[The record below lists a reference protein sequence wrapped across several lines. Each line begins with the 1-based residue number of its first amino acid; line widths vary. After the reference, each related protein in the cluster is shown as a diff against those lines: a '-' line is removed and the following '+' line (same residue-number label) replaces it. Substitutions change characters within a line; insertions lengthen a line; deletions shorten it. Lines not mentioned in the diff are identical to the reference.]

1 MVKLHLFHRFDSDNQ
16 KNDQEQRLML
26 DISLKFGI
34 LCPLTTFFAIEKH
47 LNNDEITM
55 PSQQQQIPIQI
66 CAQHFRN
73 TKLNYAQCQTIS
85 VSRCQTILF
94 ITFCFII

>member
-1 MVKLHLFHRFDSDNQ
+1 
-16 KNDQEQRLML
+16 ML

-34 LCPLTTFFAIEKH
+34 LCPLTTFVGIEKH

-66 CAQHFRN
+66 CAQYFRN
-73 TKLNYAQCQTIS
+73 TKLN
-85 VSRCQTILF
+85 
-94 ITFCFII
+94 